1 LISEVHQHDTASERS
16 GREKNFFDRCG
27 SQLPALAHPPPSRR
41 IRDELKSKNK
51 RSLLDESEHWHARA
65 EEARLLA
72 KEMKDSETKDALL
85 RIGDNYEYL
94 AEWVEDWAL
103 RRLSKN

>member
-1 LISEVHQHDTASERS
+1 MT
-16 GREKNFFDRCG
+16 
-27 SQLPALAHPPPSRR
+27 
-41 IRDELKSKNK
+41 NK
-51 RSLLDESEHWHARA
+51 FLLNDSEHWHARA

-94 AEWVEDWAL
+94 VEWVEDWPL